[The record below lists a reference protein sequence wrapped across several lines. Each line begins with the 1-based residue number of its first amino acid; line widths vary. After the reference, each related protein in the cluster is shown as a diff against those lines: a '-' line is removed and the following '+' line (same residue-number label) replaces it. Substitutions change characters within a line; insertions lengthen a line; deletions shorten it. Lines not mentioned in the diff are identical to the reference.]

1 MRREN
6 TGAAGWK
13 RAGVFAGMAVLAAV
27 LSGCGNGA
35 EADFSLA
42 EPAWTEEQTS
52 PAEPA
57 RTEAQT
63 SAAEDARTGGI
74 LEAAAGNWRLAGT
87 KTEDHLKEFGDLQ
100 EMFGTGIHE
109 GSQMTIG
116 ADGSF
121 SFYLGIAL
129 GGEGTVREED
139 GILVA
144 DITPYEPEGRGGS
157 PASFAVIP
165 VTEDGSWYLTTET
178 MGETMYWERLPG
190 TDGAEPGQDGQ
201 EAEKAVIESGASL
214 PASYGKILWDA
225 YSQGLLPDGRP
236 LDYRDEEETQK
247 NSFAICDVDGDGK
260 EELLLKWTAAC
271 VAGMGEFVY
280 GCDGEEC
287 YLELNEFPEVR
298 YYKNGSASADW
309 SHNQG
314 LAGRVWPQNYYRY
327 DPERDVYESY
337 GSMDAWD
344 KGVMEEKFPD
354 EIDEDGDGLIFYLMP
369 AGWDGDYNKRAVKDG
384 AFYAKWRKECL
395 GDEEEI
401 QPLYRALTRENI
413 EALGFAEP

>member
-1 MRREN
+1 MRPDGKGPECLRE
-6 TGAAGWK
+6 W
-13 RAGVFAGMAVLAAV
+13 RCWRRCF
-27 LSGCGNGA
+27 SGCGKWCRSG
-35 EADFSLA
+35 FSLA

-63 SAAEDARTGGI
+63 SPAEDARTGGI

-190 TDGAEPGQDGQ
+190 TDGAEPGAGWTGGGEGCYRVRCQSAGVLWKNPLGRIQ
-201 EAEKAVIESGASL
+201 SGAPSRWEAAGLQRRGGNAEK
-214 PASYGKILWDA
+214 
-225 YSQGLLPDGRP
+225 
-236 LDYRDEEETQK
+236 
-247 NSFAICDVDGDGK
+247 
-260 EELLLKWTAAC
+260 
-271 VAGMGEFVY
+271 
-280 GCDGEEC
+280 
-287 YLELNEFPEVR
+287 
-298 YYKNGSASADW
+298 
-309 SHNQG
+309 
-314 LAGRVWPQNYYRY
+314 
-327 DPERDVYESY
+327 
-337 GSMDAWD
+337 
-344 KGVMEEKFPD
+344 
-354 EIDEDGDGLIFYLMP
+354 
-369 AGWDGDYNKRAVKDG
+369 
-384 AFYAKWRKECL
+384 
-395 GDEEEI
+395 
-401 QPLYRALTRENI
+401 
-413 EALGFAEP
+413 

>member
-1 MRREN
+1 
-6 TGAAGWK
+6 
-13 RAGVFAGMAVLAAV
+13 
-27 LSGCGNGA
+27 
-35 EADFSLA
+35 
-42 EPAWTEEQTS
+42 
-52 PAEPA
+52 
-57 RTEAQT
+57 
-63 SAAEDARTGGI
+63 
-74 LEAAAGNWRLAGT
+74 
-87 KTEDHLKEFGDLQ
+87 
-100 EMFGTGIHE
+100 MFGTGIHE

-337 GSMDAWD
+337 GSMDAYTSLS
-344 KGVMEEKFPD
+344 GS
-354 EIDEDGDGLIFYLMP
+354 
-369 AGWDGDYNKRAVKDG
+369 
-384 AFYAKWRKECL
+384 
-395 GDEEEI
+395 
-401 QPLYRALTRENI
+401 
-413 EALGFAEP
+413 

>member
-27 LSGCGNGA
+27 LSGCGKGA

-63 SAAEDARTGGI
+63 SPAEDARTGGI

-116 ADGSF
+116 VDGSF

-201 EAEKAVIESGASL
+201 EAEKACLLYTS
-214 PASYGKILWDA
+214 DA
-225 YSQGLLPDGRP
+225 
-236 LDYRDEEETQK
+236 
-247 NSFAICDVDGDGK
+247 
-260 EELLLKWTAAC
+260 
-271 VAGMGEFVY
+271 
-280 GCDGEEC
+280 
-287 YLELNEFPEVR
+287 
-298 YYKNGSASADW
+298 AD
-309 SHNQG
+309 
-314 LAGRVWPQNYYRY
+314 
-327 DPERDVYESY
+327 D
-337 GSMDAWD
+337 
-344 KGVMEEKFPD
+344 
-354 EIDEDGDGLIFYLMP
+354 
-369 AGWDGDYNKRAVKDG
+369 
-384 AFYAKWRKECL
+384 
-395 GDEEEI
+395 
-401 QPLYRALTRENI
+401 
-413 EALGFAEP
+413 

>member
-1 MRREN
+1 M
-6 TGAAGWK
+6 
-13 RAGVFAGMAVLAAV
+13 
-27 LSGCGNGA
+27 
-35 EADFSLA
+35 
-42 EPAWTEEQTS
+42 
-52 PAEPA
+52 
-57 RTEAQT
+57 
-63 SAAEDARTGGI
+63 
-74 LEAAAGNWRLAGT
+74 
-87 KTEDHLKEFGDLQ
+87 
-100 EMFGTGIHE
+100 
-109 GSQMTIG
+109 
-116 ADGSF
+116 
-121 SFYLGIAL
+121 
-129 GGEGTVREED
+129 
-139 GILVA
+139 
-144 DITPYEPEGRGGS
+144 
-157 PASFAVIP
+157 
-165 VTEDGSWYLTTET
+165 
-178 MGETMYWERLPG
+178 
-190 TDGAEPGQDGQ
+190 
-201 EAEKAVIESGASL
+201 
-214 PASYGKILWDA
+214 
-225 YSQGLLPDGRP
+225 
-236 LDYRDEEETQK
+236 
-247 NSFAICDVDGDGK
+247 DGDGK

>member
-27 LSGCGNGA
+27 LSGCGKGA

-42 EPAWTEEQTS
+42 EPA
-52 PAEPA
+52 

-63 SAAEDARTGGI
+63 SPAEDARTGGI

-178 MGETMYWERLPG
+178 MGETL
-190 TDGAEPGQDGQ
+190 
-201 EAEKAVIESGASL
+201 SL
-214 PASYGKILWDA
+214 IH
-225 YSQGLLPDGRP
+225 
-236 LDYRDEEETQK
+236 
-247 NSFAICDVDGDGK
+247 I
-260 EELLLKWTAAC
+260 
-271 VAGMGEFVY
+271 
-280 GCDGEEC
+280 
-287 YLELNEFPEVR
+287 
-298 YYKNGSASADW
+298 
-309 SHNQG
+309 
-314 LAGRVWPQNYYRY
+314 
-327 DPERDVYESY
+327 
-337 GSMDAWD
+337 
-344 KGVMEEKFPD
+344 
-354 EIDEDGDGLIFYLMP
+354 
-369 AGWDGDYNKRAVKDG
+369 
-384 AFYAKWRKECL
+384 
-395 GDEEEI
+395 
-401 QPLYRALTRENI
+401 
-413 EALGFAEP
+413 